1 MYSSQYTESFDWL
14 ETNCELIGTG
24 ANKRVYYNNKNDI
37 VFKLFKD
44 KDILYGELVDR
55 YRILTDKKI
64 NFFVPKS
71 KYINDFVFVS
81 QYANPIKVTNEYK
94 VNNVPDSDEW
104 ADCNWDIYNKKIK
117 LLNKDPIKHSCCC
130 DCCKELKCKN
140 NWDIVCNKTQ
150 EQGVTSLYNWGIRK
164 NKILLLDFE
173 MLNMER
179 TVSYLL
185 EPGNAEKF
193 QRSLNIYRYY

>member
-24 ANKRVYYNNKNDI
+24 ANKRVYFNNKNNI

-44 KDILYGELVDR
+44 KDLLRGELLDR
-55 YRILTDKKI
+55 YRILTDNKI

-81 QYANPIKVTNEYK
+81 QYANPIKVTN
-94 VNNVPDSDEW
+94 NNVLNVPNSDEW
-104 ADCNWDIYNKKIK
+104 ADCNFDIINSKTK
-117 LLNKDPIKHSCCC
+117 LLSKDPIKHSCCC
-130 DCCKELKCKN
+130 DCCECKN
-140 NWDIVCNKTQ
+140 NWDIICNRIQ
-150 EQGVTSLYNWGIRK
+150 EEDMTTLYNWGIRN

-173 MLNMER
+173 MVNMER

-185 EPGNAEKF
+185 EPENAKKF
-193 QRSLNIYRYY
+193 QRSLNIHRYY

>member
-1 MYSSQYTESFDWL
+1 MYSSLYTESFDCL
-14 ETNCELIGTG
+14 EKHCVLIGTG
-24 ANKRVYYNNKNDI
+24 DNKRVYYNNKNNI
-37 VFKLFKD
+37 VFKLFKN
-44 KDILYGELVDR
+44 KDYLKGELLNR
-55 YRILTDKKI
+55 YKILTDNKI

-104 ADCNWDIYNKKIK
+104 KDCNFDIYNSKIK
-117 LLNKDPIKHSCCC
+117 LLNKDPIKHSHCC
-130 DCCKELKCKN
+130 DCCECKN
-140 NWDIVCNKTQ
+140 NWDIICDSTQ
-150 EQGVTSLYNWGIRK
+150 EKGITSLYNWGIRK

-173 MLNMER
+173 MVNIER
-179 TVSYLL
+179 TVSYLS